1 MDWNQIKTFRVSLLS
16 SLYSLLS
23 NPFFSLLMHSSFSS
37 FHSSIL
43 FFVLIFFHIFSRCWA
58 VWCGNPSVDKIGC
71 RHPPETNRR
80 WYVLSYIHTNVLKCL
95 LLVFCSS
102 RTGIFSLVCDRNNF
116 DSLWLFFKSN
126 FSCHIYSTENPICCI
141 PNHYIDIILYILI
154 TLFSSSFLLSSLNY
168 MLNYWNRQSIE
179 SGVIWY
185 VRTCI
190 RKTLYSQVLYF
201 HFLWFCALRY
211 SFICEITAH
220 LSC

>member
-1 MDWNQIKTFRVSLLS
+1 MDWNQIKTFLVSLLS
-16 SLYSLLS
+16 SLFSLLLS

-102 RTGIFSLVCDRNNF
+102 RTGIFSLVFDRNNF

-190 RKTLYSQVLYF
+190 RAYVKPCTVRFYIFIIYGFVHYVTL
-201 HFLWFCALRY
+201 
-211 SFICEITAH
+211 SFVK
-220 LSC
+220 